1 MGLLRSLR
9 SALAIAVRRQRFEE
23 GVSEELRF
31 HIDAY
36 AEDLVRSGL
45 SPAEAQRRA
54 RLELGSTEALKEEL
68 RAARG
73 QRLLDELFQDLRYAM
88 RRLHR
93 GRVPAVAAVL
103 ALGVGVNLAVFS
115 VIQAALLRPLPHP
128 EPDRL
133 VSISSRNI
141 ESGREHLTAP
151 LDFFDFEQRTSTLA
165 RIAAYYPP
173 GFTLTGG
180 DQAERVS
187 GARASSGIFEVFG
200 VQPALGRGF
209 LPSEDRAGA
218 MPVAVISHALWMRR
232 YHGDPAV
239 IGQPIVLSG
248 RPYTLVGVL
257 PEGFHSPAMWPRTPE
272 VWVPIGLDPNVG
284 RRDARMLRII
294 GRLRPDVTTSQ
305 ARAELSALATALAG
319 EHPDT
324 NTGTGAVVSDLHEQL
339 TRDVRPSLYALTAA
353 VLALLLVAC
362 GNAAGLLIGGA
373 LERQHEFAT
382 RLALGASRSRIIRQV
397 VAENLIVGLI
407 AAAAGFA
414 LASWAGD
421 FLVGAATAAAVPRAS
436 EIRIGGM
443 TFGLGAI
450 ISLTCTAACALVAA
464 FEATRPGALSV
475 VHAVRGSTPR
485 RARARAILIGVE
497 AALSV
502 ALLAGAALL
511 GRSFYALQ
519 FTDPGFDPSHVLT
532 TRISVPQTRYPAGP
546 VLAGFYDLA
555 IERVKALPGVEDA
568 SVVDWLPASGFGAS
582 IPFRR
587 TDGAGSRSQDAL
599 AELRVVG
606 LDYFRTVGIR
616 LIAGRSFDRR
626 DTEAAPPVIVINESL
641 ARAYFGS
648 ETPIGRRLTLERGS
662 PLNAEVIGVVGG
674 RARDRAAGPA
684 WTRDL
689 RIENTAAVD
698 PARDTRPRHPHQR
711 RCRHPDAGDRCRPSQ
726 PRARHPTVTAPAYG
740 RCRGRSAHAPGFLR
754 SRGGEFRVHSGVA
767 GRFRHF
773 RNGVLYGHGTPA
785 RIRRTPRARRLARER
800 TAARGPVRRG
810 ANTPGTRRRRASRA
824 GGRPCRPR
832 AVVRHRPIGLADNSR
847 RCRLHDGHHRRGC
860 RGPRREGHS
869 HRPRGRAQTRR
880 GRLKPPINHAW
891 CCLS

>member
-1 MGLLRSLR
+1 VGLLRSLR
-9 SALAIAVRRQRFEE
+9 SALAIAVRRQRFED
-23 GVSEELRF
+23 GISEELRF

-36 AEDLVRSGL
+36 AEDLVQGGM
-45 SPAEAQRRA
+45 SPADAQRRA

-73 QRLLDELFQDLRYAM
+73 QHLLDELLQDLRYAM

-115 VIQAALLRPLPHP
+115 VIQASLLQPLPHP

-133 VSISSRNI
+133 VSISSRNVA
-141 ESGREHLTAP
+141 SGREHLTAP
-151 LDFFDFEQRTSTLA
+151 LDFFDFEQRTTAFA

-180 DQAERVS
+180 EHAERVS

-209 LPSEDRAGA
+209 LPTEDRAGA
-218 MPVAVISHALWMRR
+218 MPVAVIGHALWMRR

-239 IGQPIVLSG
+239 IGQAILLSG
-248 RPYTLVGVL
+248 RRHTLIGVL
-257 PEGFHSPAMWPRTPE
+257 PEGFQSPAMWPRTPE
-272 VWVPIGLDPNVG
+272 VWVPLGLDPNVG

-294 GRLRPDVTTSQ
+294 GRLRPGITGGQ
-305 ARAELSALATALAG
+305 AGAELSALATALAS
-319 EHPDT
+319 EHPGT
-324 NTGTGAVVSDLHEQL
+324 NAGTGAVVTNLHEQL
-339 TRDVRPSLYALTAA
+339 TRDIRPSLYALSAA
-353 VLALLLVAC
+353 VIALLLVAC

-414 LASWAGD
+414 LASWAGE
-421 FLVGAATAAAVPRAS
+421 FLIGAAAAAGVPRAS
-436 EIRIGGM
+436 EIRIGWM

-450 ISLTCTAACALVAA
+450 VSLACTAACALVAA
-464 FEATRPGALSV
+464 FEATRAGSLVV

-485 RARARAILIGVE
+485 RARVRAVLIGVE

-519 FTDPGFDPSHVLT
+519 FTNPGFDPAHVLT
-532 TRISVPQTRYPAGP
+532 TRLSVPQTRYPAGP
-546 VLAGFYDLA
+546 VLAGFYDRA
-555 IERVKALPGVEDA
+555 VEHVKAISGVEDA

-582 IPFRR
+582 IPFR
-587 TDGAGSRSQDAL
+587 TTEGAGSTSQAAL

-606 LDYFRTVGIR
+606 LDYFRTVGIP
-616 LIAGRSFDRR
+616 LVAGRRFDRR
-626 DTEAAPPVIVINESL
+626 DSEGAPPVVVINESL

-648 ETPIGRRLTLERGS
+648 ESPIGRRLTLDRGS
-662 PLNAEVIGVVGG
+662 PLNAEVIGVVGDV
-674 RARDRAAGPA
+674 REIALRVPPGPGIYA
-684 WTRDL
+684 PKTQQPWIRHETRDL
-689 RIENTAAVD
+689 VIRTGADAATLAPAIAAVLRNLEPD
-698 PARDTRPRHPHQR
+698 IPRSPLLRMDDVVAGALTRPGFYAAAVASFAFTAVLLAGFGIYGTVSSAVTERRREFGVRLALGASAGTVLRHAA
-711 RCRHPDAGDRCRPSQ
+711 RCGAAPTLLGLAAGMPLALGAGRIVREQLYGIGPSDG
-726 PRARHPTVTAPAYG
+726 PTIV
-740 RCRGRSAHAPGFLR
+740 
-754 SRGGEFRVHSGVA
+754 GVA
-767 GRFRHF
+767 GFMALITAVAALGPAVRATRIDPVV
-773 RNGVLYGHGTPA
+773 VLKHD
-785 RIRRTPRARRLARER
+785 
-800 TAARGPVRRG
+800 AAG
-810 ANTPGTRRRRASRA
+810 
-824 GGRPCRPR
+824 
-832 AVVRHRPIGLADNSR
+832 
-847 RCRLHDGHHRRGC
+847 
-860 RGPRREGHS
+860 
-869 HRPRGRAQTRR
+869 
-880 GRLKPPINHAW
+880 
-891 CCLS
+891 